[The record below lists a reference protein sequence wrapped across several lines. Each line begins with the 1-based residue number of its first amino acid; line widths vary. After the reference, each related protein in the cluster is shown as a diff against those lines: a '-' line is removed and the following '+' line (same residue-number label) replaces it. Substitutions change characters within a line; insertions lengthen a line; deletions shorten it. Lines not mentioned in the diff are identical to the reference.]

1 MAKFVDLDYRG
12 VSLWEDKTDDG
23 KMQYHYEQDVEPILD
38 RAKMLRDSGMADQ
51 GIKNDMWH
59 YAIIPP
65 VVQMEWL
72 VKYGVDFNKKDH
84 LPAVLRLLNTEYKFL
99 KTTDKHH
106 MAQH

>member
-1 MAKFVDLDYRG
+1 MAKFVDIDYRG
-12 VSLWEDKTDDG
+12 VSTWADKTIDG

-38 RAKMLRDSGMADQ
+38 HAKRIRNDGLADK

-59 YAIIPP
+59 YAYIPP

-84 LPAVLRLLNTEYKFL
+84 LKAVLRLLNTDYKYL
-99 KTTDKHH
+99 KTTDKNH
-106 MAQH
+106 MASH

>member
-1 MAKFVDLDYRG
+1 LAKFIEMDYRG
-12 VSLWEDKTDDG
+12 VAMYEDRTQDG
-23 KMQYHYEQDVEPILD
+23 RLQIHYRQDVEPILERCKELRNSGVVD
-38 RAKMLRDSGMADQ
+38 R

-59 YAIIPP
+59 YAYIPP

-84 LPAVLRLLNTEYKFL
+84 LPAVLKLLNTDYKYL